1 MIKPK
6 MLVVEK
12 NRSFIQQP
20 IPKLQIL
27 NFHELLNHLD
37 MLKIRDTIKRLLD
50 LFIYC
55 DKFVKIR
62 IRILGI
68 GSEIAVGR
76 PINQKWEYKSSK
88 SWEVLQFFQKLG
100 L

>member
-62 IRILGI
+62 ISILGI
-68 GSEIAVGR
+68 GT
-76 PINQKWEYKSSK
+76 W
-88 SWEVLQFFQKLG
+88 
-100 L
+100 